1 MQVAFRELGEKGQSR
16 DKKWQ
21 GEAMDQAQSRQT
33 DRRAIEPAGRFRD
46 ILIHSVLPLSYQS
59 TDRDMDKRLLTI
71 LRCPVT
77 YMELS
82 LARSTTLK
90 EVNAA
95 IDAGKLSN
103 RDGRVL
109 DRRLDEALIS
119 DDGKVMYPVANG
131 IPVLLEGESIN
142 MEQLG

>member
-1 MQVAFRELGEKGQSR
+1 
-16 DKKWQ
+16 
-21 GEAMDQAQSRQT
+21 
-33 DRRAIEPAGRFRD
+33 
-46 ILIHSVLPLSYQS
+46 
-59 TDRDMDKRLLTI
+59 MDKRLLAI

-77 YMELS
+77 HKELS
-82 LARSTTLK
+82 LAKKATLS

-95 IDAGKLSN
+95 INTGKLTN

-109 DRRLDEALIS
+109 GEPLAAALIT
-119 DDGKVMYPVANG
+119 DDGKMLYPVAEG